1 MSEETLRFEKRA
13 GVAIL
18 TLNRPQVINVLTTA
32 MLRAIDR
39 ALDDIADAADIRVVL
54 LRGAGTRGFCAG
66 ADVKWLRQ
74 RVLDGCAAEGD
85 AFFAAEYALDLR
97 LHRFPKPIVALME
110 GVTMGGGLGLAIGAR
125 YRIATPT
132 TRLAMPEVRIG
143 FFPDVGASWFLNEL
157 PGAWGRYLA
166 LTGESVDGATARAL
180 GLATHYLTDER
191 VAELPRRLAEQ
202 GDAALLDEPEAPL
215 TAPVERQAWVDRHF
229 GQASLAAIAAS
240 LAAADDEWSRQA
252 WQSLRAA
259 SPYSLDLAWQLIC
272 AARPTSLEAAF
283 AQEQEAARQAIR
295 HPDYAEGVRA
305 RLVDKDAKPRWAATS
320 SHDRE

>member
-1 MSEETLRFEKRA
+1 MSELQFEKQA

-18 TLNRPQVINVLTTA
+18 TLHRPQVINVLTTA
-32 MLRAIDR
+32 MLRALDQ
-39 ALDDIADAADIRVVL
+39 ALDEIADAADIRAIL

-74 RVLDGCAAEGD
+74 CVADGRAEEGD
-85 AFFAAEYALDLR
+85 EFFAIEYALDRR

-132 TRLAMPEVRIG
+132 TRLAMPEVHIG
-143 FFPDVGASWFLNEL
+143 FFPDVGASWFLNQL

-180 GLATHYLTDER
+180 GLATHYLTSER
-191 VAELPRRLAEQ
+191 AAALPQRLLEQ
-202 GDAALLDEPEAPL
+202 GDPAFLDELETPVES
-215 TAPVERQAWVDRHF
+215 PVERRAWVDRHF
-229 GQASLAAIAAS
+229 GQPSLDEILAS
-240 LAAADDEWSRQA
+240 LAAADDDWSRRA
-252 WQSLRAA
+252 LESLRAA
-259 SPYSLDLAWQLIC
+259 SPFSLGIAWALLC
-272 AARPTSLEAAF
+272 AGRPASLETAF
-283 AQEQEAARQAIR
+283 AQEQEAARRALR

-305 RLVDKDAKPRWAATS
+305 RLVDKDFQPQWVAANAGS
-320 SHDRE
+320 